1 VLAIDDRF
9 RSVRLAAVWALE
21 ELGREAISSLS
32 AVTRL
37 AHLLEQEE
45 DPYVTYAA
53 YWALGWQGG
62 SATNAQ
68 RAAFRASD
76 RGRAAWR
83 AVAGC

>member
-1 VLAIDDRF
+1 M
-9 RSVRLAAVWALE
+9 RLAAVWALE
-21 ELGREAISSLS
+21 ELSREAISSLS

-68 RAAFRASD
+68 RAAFRESE
-76 RGRAAWR
+76 RGRAVWT
-83 AVAGC
+83 AVTGT